1 MLISGL
7 ALVCTSLIL
16 YIVPPGR
23 VAYWANWSLLGLSKE
38 EWTGIHTNLG
48 FLLVLSSLLHIYYNW
63 RPIVNYLKNSMKE
76 VRVFTREFNLALIIC
91 IATAAGTYFEIPPF
105 STVLEL
111 GASFKDKGSDK
122 YGEPPY
128 GHAELSSLKIFSRRM
143 GLDLNKAEKA
153 LRDAGIKFKNSE
165 QNIKDIAADNNVT
178 PKKIYSFIKDS
189 KMGESTESDGKL
201 PLLPPPG
208 TGRIVLS
215 DLCDSYDLDCQSLIG
230 KLKEQSIE
238 ASAGQNLKT
247 IADNNGI
254 DPHQLYDT
262 ILKITEK

>member
-1 MLISGL
+1 MLVSGL
-7 ALVCTSLIL
+7 ALLSTSLIL

-23 VAYWANWSLLGLSKE
+23 VAYWADWSLFGLSKE
-38 EWTGIHTNLG
+38 QWTGFHTNLG
-48 FLLVLSSLLHIYYNW
+48 FLLVLSSLFHICFNW
-63 RPIVNYLKNSMKE
+63 KSIVNYLKNSMRE

-91 IATAAGTYFEIPPF
+91 IGTVAGTYFEIPPF

-143 GLDLNKAEKA
+143 GLDLNKAEAA
-153 LRDAGIKFKNSE
+153 LRDAGIKVKDSE
-165 QNIKDIAADNNVT
+165 QSIKDIAADNDVT
-178 PKKIYSFIKDS
+178 PKKIYSFIKDADKGETNQS
-189 KMGESTESDGKL
+189 KGKL
-201 PLLPPPG
+201 PLTPPPG

-215 DLCDSYDLDCQSLIG
+215 DLCERYGLDCQSLVE
-230 KLKEQSIE
+230 KLKGQSIE

-247 IADNNGI
+247 IADNNAM